1 MKFAWGTTL
10 LLLSTSAW
18 SLAIPGSEVSDPTD
32 GDSSTELSHFVSLEK
47 RRGGGGG
54 GRGGSSGSS
63 SGSSGGSSGGRSGS
77 SSGSSGSSGSSSSGG
92 RTGSSGSGS
101 SGSSGSS
108 NSRSGSSNVGG
119 TTSSGSGTRA
129 SYGKGS
135 YYAGGATT
143 PYRSGSRSK
152 GSNIA
157 PYVLGGAALGFFPGI
172 WLYSAYAYPY
182 SHNYHYYNQ
191 DEHKN
196 ETYPVIC
203 VCQEYSEC
211 GCDDNTNR
219 TYYESLFN
227 GTEPKNSS
235 VVRVVKE
242 ANGTETIYINGTLP
256 NGTTAASGDSSSGGS
271 PLATALEASGF
282 WVTVATVV
290 GMVYF

>member
-1 MKFAWGTTL
+1 MKFAWATSL
-10 LLLSTSAW
+10 LLLSTRVS
-18 SLAIPGSEVSDPTD
+18 SLAIDGSQITD
-32 GDSSTELSHFVSLEK
+32 LAERDVENSTDLSHLVSLEK

-54 GRGGSSGSS
+54 GRGGSSG
-63 SGSSGGSSGGRSGS
+63 GSSGGRSGS
-77 SSGSSGSSGSSSSGG
+77 SSSSSSSGSSGG
-92 RTGSSGSGS
+92 RTGSSSSNSGS
-101 SGSSGSS
+101 SGSSGS
-108 NSRSGSSNVGG
+108 RSGSSSNVGG

-129 SYGKGS
+129 SYGGGR

-143 PYRSGSRSK
+143 PYTAGSRSK

-157 PYVLGGAALGFFPGI
+157 PYVLGGAALGFFPGL

-191 DEHKN
+191 DAHKN

-211 GCDDNTNR
+211 GCDDNVNR

-242 ANGTETIYINGTLP
+242 NGTETIYINGTLP
-256 NGTTAASGDSSSGGS
+256 NGTTAADGGSTSGAS
-271 PLATALEASGF
+271 PLATVLNASGL
-282 WVTVATVV
+282 WVTIVVVV
-290 GMVYF
+290 GAVWF